1 MSSIVDFLFDPGLVR
16 DHSQVVGGIPVHNN
30 FLAMNMSLLEWNWS
44 FSTKISLSLKGLL
57 ASTWWKQALD

>member
-30 FLAMNMSLLEWNWS
+30 FLAMNMSLLE
-44 FSTKISLSLKGLL
+44 
-57 ASTWWKQALD
+57 